1 MESPVDSHREHKSP
15 TPGAKQVDLH
25 RLELRFEGTRIMDVP
40 AVQRLV
46 NSIEERGQMVAC
58 IAAAEEPEGS
68 MVLIDGYRRVAALKR
83 LGMDTAL
90 VQCWHCPVGAAL
102 AQMLAYSLS
111 RVFDP
116 IEEALMLRELIDRH
130 GLNQREATLQ
140 CARDVS
146 WVQRRLVL
154 LGALPQELVQAV
166 RSGRVS
172 SWAAARILAPLARAN
187 NEHASRL
194 LRKLEQDRMSTRELQ
209 TWFAHY
215 QTSQHKER
223 ERMVEQPGLFIEG
236 ARAVAQEHAAHKL
249 KRGPEGEVAGDLGYL
264 HALVR
269 RLSARLG
276 ELKAPL
282 EPTLLVACRR
292 VHVALPTVAQELSRL
307 VSS

>member
-1 MESPVDSHREHKSP
+1 M
-15 TPGAKQVDLH
+15 QVDLH
-25 RLELRFEGTRIMDVP
+25 RMELRFDDTRIVDMA
-40 AVQRLV
+40 AVQRMAH
-46 NSIEERGQMVAC
+46 SIEERGQMVAC

-68 MVLIDGYRRVAALKR
+68 MVLIDGYRRVGALRR

-102 AQMLAYSLS
+102 AQMLAHSFS

-116 IEEALMLRELIDRH
+116 MEEALMLRELIDH
-130 GLNQREATLQ
+130 YGLSQREAAQQ

-154 LGALPQELVQAV
+154 LGALPQDLVQAV

-172 SWAAARILAPLARAN
+172 SWAAGRILAPLARAN
-187 NEHASRL
+187 SEHASGL
-194 LRKLEQDRMSTRELQ
+194 LRSMERDRMSTRELQ

-215 QTSQHKER
+215 QSSQHKGR
-223 ERMVEQPGLFIEG
+223 ERMVEHPRLFIDG
-236 ARAVAQEHAAHKL
+236 VKAVAEERAARKL
-249 KRGPEGEVAGDLGYL
+249 SGGPEREVIGDLGYL
-264 HALVR
+264 HALIR
-269 RLSARLG
+269 RLSGRLG

-282 EPTLLVACRR
+282 EPTLLGACQRL
-292 VHVALPTVAQELSRL
+292 HVALPTVAQEISRL